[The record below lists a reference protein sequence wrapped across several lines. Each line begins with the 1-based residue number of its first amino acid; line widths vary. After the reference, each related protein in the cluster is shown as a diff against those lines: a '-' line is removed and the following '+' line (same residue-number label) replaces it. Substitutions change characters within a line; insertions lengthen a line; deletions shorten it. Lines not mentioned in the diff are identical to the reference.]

1 MVSMI
6 RLMKIIYNVCDTLG
20 PKALKETPSGI
31 RGMNRKPI
39 ENKTDINHDDCFNN
53 HERCLI

>member
-20 PKALKETPSGI
+20 PNGLKATPPLVM
-31 RGMNRKPI
+31 GMNRKPI
-39 ENKTDINHDDCFNN
+39 ENNNDINHDDCFNN

>member
-1 MVSMI
+1 MVSVI

-20 PKALKETPSGI
+20 PKGLKETTTGMN
-31 RGMNRKPI
+31 GMNRKPI
-39 ENKTDINHDDCFNN
+39 ENNKDINHDDCFNN

>member
-20 PKALKETPSGI
+20 PKGLKETPPLVM
-31 RGMNRKPI
+31 GMNRKTI
-39 ENKTDINHDDCFNN
+39 ENKTDINHGDCFNN
-53 HERCLI
+53 HERCLT

>member
-20 PKALKETPSGI
+20 PKGLKETIPLM
-31 RGMNRKPI
+31 RGMNRKTI
-39 ENKTDINHDDCFNN
+39 ENNNDINHDDCFNN

>member
-6 RLMKIIYNVCDTLG
+6 RLIRLYYMIYGG
-20 PKALKETPSGI
+20 PKGLKATIPLVM
-31 RGMNRKPI
+31 GMNRKTI
-39 ENKTDINHDDCFNN
+39 ENNNDINHDDCFNN

>member
-1 MVSMI
+1 MMYSILYLVP
-6 RLMKIIYNVCDTLG
+6 
-20 PKALKETPSGI
+20 PKRLKETPTFM

-39 ENKTDINHDDCFNN
+39 ANNNDINHDDCFAN